1 MLTQHRLCDNCK
13 FVYKIIVSDTLQR
26 VKSQFRFEIHFVLSS
41 LINYNKCI
49 ATMAERLK
57 LLQFIQSTYTS
68 IGIYPPQSNQNR
80 RSVNWR
86 KIFMLFSLMQ
96 ILILS
101 LAFLIFEAKT
111 VIDAGF
117 PFFVVNT
124 ELCCTVYYLINM
136 WKMPKI
142 LKIIKEFEKC
152 AEESEFWVGLSI
164 HFY

>member
-1 MLTQHRLCDNCK
+1 MIII
-13 FVYKIIVSDTLQR
+13 YKIIVSDTRQR
-26 VKSQFRFEIHFVLSS
+26 VKSQFSFEIHFVLFS
-41 LINYNKCI
+41 LVSYKKCT
-49 ATMAERLK
+49 AKMAERLK
-57 LLQFIQSTYTS
+57 LLQFIQSTYTG

-80 RSVNWR
+80 RSINWR

-111 VIDAGF
+111 VIEAGF

-136 WKMPKI
+136 WEMPKI
-142 LKIIKEFEKC
+142 LKVIENFEKFV
-152 AEESEFWVGLSI
+152 EESEFWVRCVSN
-164 HFY
+164 